1 GGGVTRRARAAEAPR
16 FGGRRGGP
24 PQDAAARARGTR
36 EPARGRGQASRRRRR
51 GGSEGGRGAGAR
63 RGGAEKDVIGRHSR
77 ELDMASPR
85 ATAYTLSVR
94 PRESGDPGGQG
105 REFLGLHFG
114 KPAQRHAL
122 RRDDG

>member
-1 GGGVTRRARAAEAPR
+1 APPLRRRRRRPPPHAAAGARGDREPVR
-16 FGGRRGGP
+16 GRR
-24 PQDAAARARGTR
+24 
-36 EPARGRGQASRRRRR
+36 QASRRRRR

-63 RGGAEKDVIGRHSR
+63 RGGTEEDVIGPQSR
-77 ELDMASPR
+77 ALDTASPR

-94 PRESGDPGGQG
+94 PPESGDPGVRG

-114 KPAQRHAL
+114 KPTQRHAL